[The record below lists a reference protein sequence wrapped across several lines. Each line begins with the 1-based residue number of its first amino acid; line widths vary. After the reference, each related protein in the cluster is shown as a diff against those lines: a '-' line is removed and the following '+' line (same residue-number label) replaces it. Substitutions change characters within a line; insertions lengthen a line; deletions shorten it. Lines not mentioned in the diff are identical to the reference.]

1 VHQGDADIFGVE
13 PKGAREFELPLLFV
27 DNCAIMSRILHARRG
42 PNRSSSSE
50 GIDMEL
56 TKRKVGDVTIFDL
69 DGKLTIG
76 KGDVILRDA
85 LVEEMN
91 GGTKCVL
98 VNLDKVKTID
108 SSGLGELIRC
118 KVTATSSQA
127 EVKLLHVNIKAR
139 KLLTM
144 AQLVGVFE
152 MFDDENLAVESFSA

>member
-1 VHQGDADIFGVE
+1 
-13 PKGAREFELPLLFV
+13 
-27 DNCAIMSRILHARRG
+27 
-42 PNRSSSSE
+42 
-50 GIDMEL
+50 MEL
-56 TKRKVGDVTIFDL
+56 NKRKVGDVTIFDL

-85 LVEEMN
+85 LVDEME
-91 GGTKCVL
+91 GGTKSVL
-98 VNLDKVKTID
+98 INLENVKTID

-118 KVTATSSQA
+118 KVTATSSEA

-152 MFDDENLAVESFSA
+152 MFDDEKLAIESFSA